1 MTDYEKKEDHVLDHI
16 AHAVLKLEDEL
27 TKLDALEED
36 DAKKHEIK
44 KWYAEKKALHEIK
57 RILHEAGKYDK
68 YEEKELEQLDKYL
81 DKLN

>member
-16 AHAVLKLEDEL
+16 ANAVLKLEDEL

-44 KWYAEKKALHEIK
+44 K
-57 RILHEAGKYDK
+57 
-68 YEEKELEQLDKYL
+68 
-81 DKLN
+81 